1 MGLFAQPAYKPSE
14 ENLKAREEFQD
25 NKFGI
30 FLHWGLY
37 AMLATGKWTMTNHDL
52 NYKEYAKLAGG
63 LYPSKFDADKWV
75 EAIKA
80 SGANI
85 SASLSAIMK
94 GSPCSI
100 RSIPTSIS

>member
-1 MGLFAQPAYKPSE
+1 MKTRVITFFLLFALSMGLFAQPAYKPSE

-37 AMLATGKWTMTNHDL
+37 AMLATGEWRLSRHRV
-52 NYKEYAKLAGG
+52 
-63 LYPSKFDADKWV
+63 P
-75 EAIKA
+75 
-80 SGANI
+80 NI
-85 SASLSAIMK
+85 SASLPAIMK